1 MAVFPGRKTRVSE
14 MTNVNSELDDP
25 VEHQGH
31 GFTTFGGRQAV
42 TEAGL
47 N

>member
-1 MAVFPGRKTRVSE
+1 MAVFRGGKTHVSE
-14 MTNVNSELDDP
+14 MTNVNSELGDP